1 MCILT
6 SIGIASALGL
16 TATITSGAAAGT
28 VVSAMPVLTSTLA
41 VLGNIG
47 LAAGA
52 VSGVASGVMG
62 GVSAYQQGKAQEA
75 QYEYQAKVA
84 QENAR
89 IAQNNANLERQQGIE
104 EARLQRMKSIQA
116 VGKQQAAMAAN
127 GLDITQG
134 TPLDVIEDTAAMGEL
149 DSLQTR
155 YNYERKALSYES
167 QANNFNNQANL
178 DYFAAQNAYSAGRT
192 KAISA
197 GLDGLASTAKTVS
210 GVWFK

>member
-16 TATITSGAAAGT
+16 TATVTSGAAAGT

-41 VLGNIG
+41 VLGNVG

-52 VSGVASGVMG
+52 VAGAASGAIG
-62 GVSAYQQGKAQEA
+62 AYQQGKAQEA

-178 DYFAAQNAYSAGRT
+178 DYFAAKNAYSAGRT

>member
-16 TATITSGAAAGT
+16 TATVTSGAAAGT

-41 VLGNIG
+41 VLGNVG

-52 VSGVASGVMG
+52 VAGAASGAIG
-62 GVSAYQQGKAQEA
+62 AYQQGKAQEA